1 MTDLHIL
8 YVSLTPE
15 TCIPLIIDMC
25 KANSSS
31 SIHLKYNFLTPVIM
45 LDHIYSPFVA
55 MLTVNKHNMGC
66 CVLFLTVVNVGRLY
80 LV

>member
-1 MTDLHIL
+1 M
-8 YVSLTPE
+8 
-15 TCIPLIIDMC
+15 PLIIDMC

-31 SIHLKYNFLTPVIM
+31 SKYQFLTPVIM
-45 LDHIYSPFVA
+45 LGHIYSPFVA

-66 CVLFLTVVNVGRLY
+66 CVLFLTVVNAGKLY